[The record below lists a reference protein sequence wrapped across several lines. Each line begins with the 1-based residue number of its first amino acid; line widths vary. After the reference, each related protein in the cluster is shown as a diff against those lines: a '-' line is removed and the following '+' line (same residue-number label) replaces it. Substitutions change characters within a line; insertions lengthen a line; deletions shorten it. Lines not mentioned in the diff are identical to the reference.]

1 MDGDRLNPIGDA
13 PGIPPPVRAERT
25 PAWRYAIGMF
35 GTSIPINMI
44 KGSMILYYVDILG
57 LDVRAYG
64 VVMGIYAVID
74 AIDNP
79 VLGHLSDRT
88 RTRFG
93 RRRPWLLVGAPLL
106 AASMIA
112 FFSAPESLDG
122 IGLVLWFAIFAILCE
137 AFDSML
143 NANYGALLPELF
155 PRERGRAVANAL
167 RQGFQ
172 LIALIISLAV
182 TPLLTTRV
190 FGTEET
196 TEGFQITAILYGG
209 VAALVIAFMAL
220 GAREN
225 PQYASEER
233 PRLLPSVISIVR
245 NRLFWAVG
253 LVGAC
258 YGVAMA
264 LVLSGI
270 QLYVRYSLELPVA
283 NALYLQGVVI
293 VIAAGGLAVWARL
306 VARRGALWT
315 WRLAFALLAASF
327 AVLYFATDLVSALAA
342 GVLVGA
348 GWSGMLATNDL
359 IVARVLD
366 ADAERDGQHREGLFL
381 SAFGFFGR
389 LNGVVTGLAL
399 TSLGVFFGYNSG
411 DDPGPDPGGA
421 FRVYLCLYPFLLTA
435 IGAVAARFL
444 AVPEPP
450 ADRGAGAAAESQ
462 GASGDGSGPERRG
475 GDADDH
481 TGDDT
486 GDASGG
492 GPKGDG
498 PEDGPEGE
506 GPGRGGP
513 AGTPEGRDLRAG
525 GSGGAAAGTEVA
537 G

>member
-1 MDGDRLNPIGDA
+1 MLEGDRLNSVDA
-13 PGIPPPVRAERT
+13 SPAAPAAAART

-64 VVMGIYAVID
+64 AVMAIYAVID

-88 RTRFG
+88 RSRFG

-106 AASMIA
+106 AASMIG
-112 FFSAPESLDG
+112 FFSAPQSLDG
-122 IGLVLWFAIFAILCE
+122 LGLVIWFATFAILCE

-143 NANYGALLPELF
+143 NANYGALLPELY
-155 PRERGRAVANAL
+155 PNERGRAVANAL
-167 RQGFQ
+167 RQGCQ
-172 LIALIISLAV
+172 LVALIISLAV
-182 TPLLTTRV
+182 TPLLTTKV

-196 TEGFQITAILYGG
+196 TEGFQLTAIIYG
-209 VAALVIAFMAL
+209 VAAAGIIAFMAL

-225 PQYASEER
+225 PRHATERR
-233 PRLLPSVISIVR
+233 PRLLPSIASIVR
-245 NRLFWAVG
+245 TPLFWAVG

-258 YGVAMA
+258 YGIAMA

-270 QLYVRYSLELPVA
+270 QLYVRYSLGLPIA
-283 NALYLQGVVI
+283 NALYLQGI
-293 VIAAGGLAVWARL
+293 VILVAAGGLVVWTRL

-315 WRLAFALLAASF
+315 WRLAFAILAASF
-327 AVLYFATDLVSALAA
+327 AVLYFAFDLFSAVAA

-366 ADAERDGQHREGLFL
+366 ADADRHGEHREGLFL

-421 FRVYLCLYPFLLTA
+421 FRVYLCLYPLALTV
-435 IGAVAARFL
+435 IGALAARFL
-444 AVPEPP
+444 AVPEPA
-450 ADRGAGAAAESQ
+450 ADLRRRSSQVTDGGPDDTDGGPDDTDGGTAESGAG
-462 GASGDGSGPERRG
+462 
-475 GDADDH
+475 
-481 TGDDT
+481 
-486 GDASGG
+486 
-492 GPKGDG
+492 
-498 PEDGPEGE
+498 
-506 GPGRGGP
+506 
-513 AGTPEGRDLRAG
+513 
-525 GSGGAAAGTEVA
+525 VA
-537 G
+537 R